1 VIFATVGTQLPFDRM
16 IAALDEWAG
25 AQPGREVFA
34 QVGPGEFVPRHIE
47 HRAFIAPAEC
57 RARMFAADAIVAH
70 AGMGT
75 ILTALEMGKPLLVV
89 PRRASLGE
97 HRNDHQLATARRFA
111 ETGRLLVAFDEHDLA
126 DGLDELQ
133 RRGCP
138 ERISPFASDQLIT
151 ALRRFIDGDD
161 GTPLAA

>member
-1 VIFATVGTQLPFDRM
+1 MIFATVGTQLPFDRM

-25 AQPGREVFA
+25 EQLDRRVFA
-34 QVGPGEFVPRHIE
+34 QVGPGRYVPRHIE
-47 HRAFIAPAEC
+47 HRRFVAPAEC
-57 RARMFAADAIVAH
+57 RARMAAADAIVAH

-75 ILTALEMGKPLLVV
+75 ILSALEMGKPLLVI

-97 HRNDHQLATARRFA
+97 HRNEHQLATARRFA
-111 ETGRLLVAFDEHDLA
+111 DTGQLLVAFDEHELA
-126 DGLDELQ
+126 EQLDELQ
-133 RRGCP
+133 RRGRP

-151 ALRRFIDGDD
+151 ALRQFIDGDD